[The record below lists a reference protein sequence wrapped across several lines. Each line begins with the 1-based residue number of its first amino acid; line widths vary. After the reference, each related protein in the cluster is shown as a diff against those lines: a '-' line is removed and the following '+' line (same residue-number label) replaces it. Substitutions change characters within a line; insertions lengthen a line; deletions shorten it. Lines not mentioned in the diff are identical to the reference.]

1 MKTLTLEEAAALLK
15 LHPEELRRRA
25 KAGRIPAAKI
35 GKRWVLV
42 EEDLVN
48 HIRSQY
54 ALRQWQA
61 LESDQPKG
69 ENRCRFSN
77 AKEAAVGGWISRR
90 RAVRALDAV
99 LKRRTDPPRRS
110 STTS

>member
-48 HIRSQY
+48 YIRNQY
-54 ALRQWQA
+54 AHQRQA
-61 LESDQPKG
+61 LLGAQQKG
-69 ENRCRFSN
+69 EIRWRSTN
-77 AKEAAVGGWISRR
+77 AGRRGGLMSRR
-90 RAVRALDAV
+90 QAVKELDA
-99 LKRRTDPPRRS
+99 LLARRIDTPRRS